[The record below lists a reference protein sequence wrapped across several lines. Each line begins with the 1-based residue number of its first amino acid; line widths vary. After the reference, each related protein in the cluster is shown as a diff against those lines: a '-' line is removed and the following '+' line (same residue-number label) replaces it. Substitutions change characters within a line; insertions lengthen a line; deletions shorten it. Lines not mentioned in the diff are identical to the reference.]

1 MAIRTAI
8 VSNVKLGGSVGT
20 AIGNLQSATL
30 TMNIGTV
37 DTTGFGDTWA
47 EYIALVKSWGLSVTC
62 AYDNVDAGVAIL
74 QTEFMSGDC
83 VQTSLCMFVNTAATT
98 SYFLGDSII
107 TGFSLS
113 IAGPDTVT
121 LTFLGNGALTLT

>member
-8 VSNVKLGGSVGT
+8 VSSVKLGGSAGT
-20 AIGNLQSATL
+20 ALGNLQSATL
-30 TMNIGTV
+30 TMNIGTA

-62 AYDNVDAGVAIL
+62 AYDNTDTGIAAL

-107 TGFSLS
+107 TGFSLA